1 MSVTQKT
8 RKPLLGKGFIY
19 LFLFLFIV
27 DYRPLLADTKLRK
40 DGSEDLFNADLTG
53 NSR

>member
-1 MSVTQKT
+1 MTS
-8 RKPLLGKGFIY
+8 KGFLY
-19 LFLFLFIV
+19 LSLFLFIV
-27 DYRPLLADTKLRK
+27 DYRPLFADTKLRK